1 MKSFDYQTH
10 LGCLMFRSWLYG
22 ASNIGIGPEYRTC
35 KIFGS
40 WDSRLS
46 WPFNFLV
53 LKKVKKFLSLLD
65 TFFLYCKN
73 SKFPI
78 ICPEI
83 SLKKIRLGHFHQLV
97 NLFSL
102 SKRERLTGSLTMSKS
117 RIDLF
122 IAWTRSINDFSM
134 ILWNKFKF
142 AANLLF
148 LLI

>member
-10 LGCLMFRSWLYG
+10 LGCLVFRSWLYG
-22 ASNIGIGPEYRTC
+22 VSNIGIGPDYAH
-35 KIFGS
+35 
-40 WDSRLS
+40 
-46 WPFNFLV
+46 
-53 LKKVKKFLSLLD
+53 VKYSDYEILD
-65 TFFLYCKN
+65 YPDLIIFLYWKN
-73 SKFPI
+73 AKFPI
-78 ICPEI
+78 ICPGI
-83 SLKKIRLGHFHQLV
+83 SLKKISLGHFHQLV

-148 LLI
+148 LLIKYLGGV